1 MKKRSKLWLTVV
13 PLYVFTLLFV
23 LGPMIYM
30 VVLSF
35 QTRAEVWGV
44 VNQFTLDNYKN
55 IFHPVYLQT
64 FAESFKLAIT
74 STLFIVAIGYPFGYF
89 MAKLSPA
96 WKKRMMAFAG
106 RTFGR
111 AGFAAAPPD
120 AAGIEGAA
128 KTTGSDLHLHH
139 S

>member
-44 VNQFTLDNYKN
+44 VNEFTLDNYKN

-64 FAESFKLAIT
+64 FAEPESLHDRAQT
-74 STLFIVAIGYPFGYF
+74 SLYLYCYTKSKPQRPHFSAGKGVLFF
-89 MAKLSPA
+89 
-96 WKKRMMAFAG
+96 
-106 RTFGR
+106 
-111 AGFAAAPPD
+111 
-120 AAGIEGAA
+120 
-128 KTTGSDLHLHH
+128 
-139 S
+139 

>member
-44 VNQFTLDNYKN
+44 VKMCIRDRCS
-55 IFHPVYLQT
+55 
-64 FAESFKLAIT
+64 AR
-74 STLFIVAIGYPFGYF
+74 G
-89 MAKLSPA
+89 
-96 WKKRMMAFAG
+96 
-106 RTFGR
+106 
-111 AGFAAAPPD
+111 
-120 AAGIEGAA
+120 
-128 KTTGSDLHLHH
+128 KT
-139 S
+139 